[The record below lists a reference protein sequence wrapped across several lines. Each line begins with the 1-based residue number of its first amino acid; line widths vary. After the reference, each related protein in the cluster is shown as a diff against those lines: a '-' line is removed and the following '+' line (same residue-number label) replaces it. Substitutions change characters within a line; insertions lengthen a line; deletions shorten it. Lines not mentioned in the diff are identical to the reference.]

1 MMRGGGGRRE
11 GGAEEAGAEEAG
23 TEAEHWQQEA
33 AAAAAATG
41 GQWSA
46 SSRTDPNGTGCFQIA
61 TSGMTDGEKP
71 HTLCVH
77 PPVKERV

>member
-33 AAAAAATG
+33 AAAATG

-46 SSRTDPNGTGCFQIA
+46 SSRTDPNGTGCF
-61 TSGMTDGEKP
+61 
-71 HTLCVH
+71 
-77 PPVKERV
+77 